1 MKEMIEPLLPEP
13 SSSSERDYSAEQLAE
28 VKEEEEVKAAEP
40 LQNDHGIVEI
50 VEIAKIAKIAKIA
63 EIVEKDETEESNNED
78 SQEEEEHDKPVVK
91 DSPDDVETYTNQA
104 RKPSFVDL
112 LPLTISSI
120 QFLQSSGILQTLK
133 TQKEGE
139 DRKIKLLARG
149 DSLTDTALVNALWQS
164 SSSKDIQA
172 VAAART

>member
-1 MKEMIEPLLPEP
+1 M
-13 SSSSERDYSAEQLAE
+13 
-28 VKEEEEVKAAEP
+28 
-40 LQNDHGIVEI
+40 
-50 VEIAKIAKIAKIA
+50 
-63 EIVEKDETEESNNED
+63 
-78 SQEEEEHDKPVVK
+78 
-91 DSPDDVETYTNQA
+91 NQA

-164 SSSKDIQA
+164 SSKDMKA
-172 VAAART
+172 VAAARP